1 LRTTVMSLS
10 EQLRAIFDDGQEMT
24 IGDVVSR
31 VGAKSFAVLFIL
43 LALPIA
49 VPFTPP
55 GFTVPFGTAL
65 VILACQMIAGR
76 RTPWLPQRLL
86 VRKIKAGKTAKMIDA
101 MPGFLARFERFLKP
115 RWPWVGRY
123 PSLLGVG
130 VLIASLAMMVP
141 LPVTN
146 TICSV
151 SVLLIGLGLVGNDGM
166 VGVAGFIA
174 SLISATVV
182 VAVLLAAFLFGAAG
196 LRVL

>member
-1 LRTTVMSLS
+1 MTAMRLS
-10 EQLRAIFDDGQEMT
+10 EELQAIFDDGQEMT

-31 VGAKSFAVLFIL
+31 VGARSFAVLFIL

-55 GFTVPFGTAL
+55 GLTVPFGAAL

-86 VRKIKAGKTAKMIDA
+86 VRKIKAGKAAKMIDA
-101 MPGFLARFERFLKP
+101 MPRFLARFERFLKP
-115 RWPWVGRY
+115 RWPWVGRH
-123 PSLLGVG
+123 SSILGVG
-130 VLIASLAMMVP
+130 VLIASLAMMAP

-151 SVLLIGLGLVGNDGM
+151 SVLLIGLGMVGNDGVFGV
-166 VGVAGFIA
+166 VGLAF
-174 SLISATVV
+174 SLISAAVV
-182 VAVLLAAFLFGAAG
+182 VAAVIAAFAFGAAG